1 MSSIPL
7 SDIPTWKRVATAADA
22 TQHGLRQNEFE
33 AVTKALGR
41 DINIVE
47 LGICSALFS
56 EHCSYKSTKVHLRT
70 LPTKGA
76 RVIVGPGENAC
87 VVDIGDNEAVVFKV
101 ESHNHPSFIEP
112 FQGAAT
118 GVGGILRDIFTMGA
132 RPIALLNSLRFG
144 DPALAKSRYLLRRAI
159 NGIGFY
165 GNCMG
170 IPTVGGE
177 LSFHPSFNGNCLVNA
192 FALGTVKQDEVFLGK
207 AAGVGNVARLGAVG
221 AASPG
226 LGDSLFAVDVHGDGG
241 VHHVLRIIDHHD
253 VGPLTKHVGHTA
265 ENIQTGAAARAAEHT
280 EVPTDAFAAGIV
292 GVGLALEE
300 HPSLPVYARIR
311 VTIIDRALAVAG
323 LVARRIEPRLNG
335 ERFVVLG
342 VHRGVPGDFSAG
354 GEIEEGGSAR
364 VAQDRAGHGLDSAQV
379 LECCDSGGDARVEM
393 VGAAHRA
400 VAQAIV
406 GSGSVGENRLRV
418 VGRHCRGG
426 QGGEASSS
434 NAPNRSSDQVF
445 HKEHLR
451 LSQTRLRSGSVL
463 SIGIGLLPDC

>member
-1 MSSIPL
+1 M
-7 SDIPTWKRVATAADA
+7 ADG
-22 TQHGLRQNEFE
+22 TGL
-33 AVTKALGR
+33 A
-41 DINIVE
+41 
-47 LGICSALFS
+47 
-56 EHCSYKSTKVHLRT
+56 KVHRDV
-70 LPTKGA
+70 GA
-76 RVIVGPGENAC
+76 RSLFVEMQVNGGFVGLDQAGVGNRP
-87 VVDIGDNEAVVFKV
+87 V
-101 ESHNHPSFIEP
+101 
-112 FQGAAT
+112 
-118 GVGGILRDIFTMGA
+118 GVGGVLIVGQDLLSAELGLVKGEFVHAAEVRVQAGPRGVVVVADSQG
-132 RPIALLNSLRFG
+132 RIAEGG
-144 DPALAKSRYLLRRAI
+144 DG
-159 NGIGFY
+159 GI
-165 GNCMG
+165 
-170 IPTVGGE
+170 I
-177 LSFHPSFNGNCLVNA
+177 
-192 FALGTVKQDEVFLGK
+192 
-207 AAGVGNVARLGAVG
+207 AAGVGDVARLGAVG

-226 LGDSLFAVDVHGDGG
+226 LGDSLFAIDVHGDGG
-241 VHHVLRIIDHHD
+241 VHHLLRIIDHHD

-280 EVPTDAFAAGIV
+280 EVPADAFAAGIV

-364 VAQDRAGHGLDSAQV
+364 VAQDRAGHGMDSAQV

-451 LSQTRLRSGSVL
+451 YSQTRLRSGSVL
-463 SIGIGLLPDC
+463 SLGIGLLPDC